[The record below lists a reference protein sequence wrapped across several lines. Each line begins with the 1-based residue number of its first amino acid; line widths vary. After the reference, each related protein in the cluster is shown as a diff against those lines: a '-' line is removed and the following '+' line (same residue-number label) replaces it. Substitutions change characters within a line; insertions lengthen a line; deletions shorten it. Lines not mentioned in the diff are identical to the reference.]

1 MRLASN
7 DIIIIKKPRPRSGLF
22 RFCIWGLFMRLLLVR
37 HNPGKDS
44 TQGILFH
51 EKAEYSHQFLGYTCE
66 DEYRLVKVPGETRI
80 PAGEYE
86 IKFNTTGG
94 MNVAYKKRYGDMH
107 KGMLELQGV
116 PGFSYVYMHTGN
128 TEAHTDA
135 CILVGYGA
143 SSDSHK
149 GGGEVSQSRLC
160 YVHMYAEIAR
170 RLVKNEKVM
179 IKITDSLIEREC

>member
-1 MRLASN
+1 MQ
-7 DIIIIKKPRPRSGLF
+7 
-22 RFCIWGLFMRLLLVR
+22 LLLVR

-51 EKAEYSHQFLGYTCE
+51 AKTTETHQFLGYTCE
-66 DEYRLVKVPGETRI
+66 DEYRKFKLPTETRI

-86 IKFNTTGG
+86 IKLNTSGG
-94 MNVAYKKRYGDMH
+94 MNVAYQKRYGDLH
-107 KGMLELQGV
+107 KGMLELQDV
-116 PGFSYVYMHTGN
+116 PGFSHIYMHTGN
-128 TEAHTDA
+128 TEAHTDG

-160 YVHMYAEIAR
+160 YVHIYAEVVR
-170 RLVKNEKVM
+170 RLVKGECVT
-179 IKITDSLIEREC
+179 IKIVDQLRDCWMNL